1 MKLLKFAPLALG
13 LAMTATQVH
22 SAAYGVSLEWKTD
35 DALTVFEGMN
45 AQRSEFSKLVEQ
57 GIIHDLFVRHS
68 MVDGKQFPIINFVM
82 EADSADQVLK
92 RLEPLPFFKDDVV
105 KIADIR
111 DIGTK
116 WLDKEM
122 VQNTY
127 SLELTWLEPQQNLLV
142 DQILGKDLQK
152 VVNWNAQGVV
162 TSAYLSIQDFDG
174 NMKQPT
180 YSIAVQARDEGHV
193 QEMARELE
201 AVKTESASYSIMY
214 LGYKLNI

>member
-1 MKLLKFAPLALG
+1 MKHKKLIPLAFG

-45 AQRSEFSKLVEQ
+45 AQRNAFSELIEQ
-57 GIIHDLFVRHS
+57 GVIHDLFVRHS
-68 MVDGKQFPIINFVM
+68 TIDDKQFPIINFVM

-92 RLEPLPFFKDDVV
+92 RLEPLPFFKEDIV
-105 KIADIR
+105 KVSEIR

-116 WLDKEM
+116 WLDKEV

-127 SLELTWLEPQQNLLV
+127 ALELTWLEPQQNLLV

-152 VVNWNAQGVV
+152 VVNWNAQGIV
-162 TSAYLSIQDFDG
+162 TSAYLSIQEFDS

-180 YSIAVQARDEGHV
+180 YSIAVQARDESHA
-193 QEMARELE
+193 QDIAKELE
-201 AVKTESASYSIMY
+201 AVKTESASYNIMY

>member
-13 LAMTATQVH
+13 LAMTATQAH

-45 AQRSEFSKLVEQ
+45 AQRSEFAKLVEQ
-57 GIIHDLFVRHS
+57 GVIHDLFVRHS
-68 MVDGKQFPIINFVM
+68 TVDGKQFPIINFVM

-92 RLEPLPFFKDDVV
+92 RLEHLPFFKDDVV

-122 VQNTY
+122 IHNTY

-180 YSIAVQARDEGHV
+180 YSIAVQARDEDHV

>member
-13 LAMTATQVH
+13 LAFTATQAH

-35 DALTVFEGMN
+35 DALTVFEGMD
-45 AQRSEFSKLVEQ
+45 AQRGEFSKLVEQ
-57 GIIHDLFVRHS
+57 GVIHDLFVRHS
-68 MVDGKQFPIINFVM
+68 TVDGKQFPIINFVM

-111 DIGTK
+111 EIGTK

-122 VQNTY
+122 VHNTY

-162 TSAYLSIQDFDG
+162 TSAYLNVQQFDN

-180 YSIAVQARDEGHV
+180 YSIAVLARDEKHV
-193 QEMARELE
+193 QEIARELE
-201 AVKTESASYSIMY
+201 AVKTESASYNIMY

>member
-13 LAMTATQVH
+13 LAMTATQAH

-57 GIIHDLFVRHS
+57 GVIHDLFVRHS
-68 MVDGKQFPIINFVM
+68 TVDGKQFPIINFVM

-92 RLEPLPFFKDDVV
+92 RLEHLPFFKDDVV

-122 VQNTY
+122 IHNTY

-180 YSIAVQARDEGHV
+180 YSIAVQARDE
-193 QEMARELE
+193 ATY
-201 AVKTESASYSIMY
+201 KKWPESWKRSRQRVLHTASCTLAIS
-214 LGYKLNI
+214 

>member
-1 MKLLKFAPLALG
+1 MKRLKFAPLALV
-13 LAMTATQVH
+13 LTMTATQAH

-35 DALTVFEGMN
+35 DAVTVFEGMN

-57 GIIHDLFVRHS
+57 GVIHDLFVRHS
-68 MVDGKQFPIINFVM
+68 TVDDKQFPIINFVM

-122 VQNTY
+122 VHNTY

-162 TSAYLSIQDFDG
+162 TSAYLSIQEFNN

-180 YSIAVQARDEGHV
+180 YSIAVQARDEEHV
-193 QEMARELE
+193 QEFAKELE

>member
-1 MKLLKFAPLALG
+1 MKPLKMIPLALG
-13 LAMTATQVH
+13 FALSATQAH
-22 SAAYGVSLEWKTD
+22 SAAFGVSLEWKTD
-35 DALTVFEGMN
+35 DALTVLEGMN
-45 AQRSEFSKLVEQ
+45 DQRSAFSELIKE

-68 MVDGKQFPIINFVM
+68 TVDGKQFPIINFVM

-105 KIADIR
+105 KISAIR

-122 VQNTY
+122 IQNTY

-162 TSAYLSIQDFDG
+162 TSAYLSIQEFDG
-174 NMKQPT
+174 NLKQPT
-180 YSIAVQARDEGHV
+180 YSIAVQARDEDHV
-193 QEMARELE
+193 QEIAQELE
-201 AVKTESASYSIMY
+201 AVKTESVSYSIMY
-214 LGYKLNI
+214 LGYKMNI